1 MGFLRLFLAL
11 CVIAG
16 HAGTTVFG
24 FLGIGAWYAVN
35 LFFIISGFYM
45 AMVLNEKYHDTPVN
59 VFYKSR
65 ALRLYPI
72 YFVGLAAFLVTSGDF
87 FYTQVYQQLDTFY
100 KIFFVLQNIFIIGQ
114 DISSVICSKTITGQ
128 CINPVVMTI
137 NPPAWSLSVELLFYI
152 VAPFILKSPKR
163 TVLFFFYGVLYLI
176 ACTYIKFP
184 VDASHFENSTYKS
197 FYYFFYPSSFV
208 YFAAGAL
215 SYHFSKGSFTPK
227 YCIMLVA
234 ILLSSLTFTEM
245 PMWHMFFISASIP
258 LIFGITKHNK
268 LDRIIGEISFPAYI
282 IHIPILVFL
291 RGKVDIWKPIFEHVS
306 LGTITALIT
315 CIVGIAL
322 HFTIEKA
329 IDKFRHNNLKQKP
342 NGVVYKLVKFIVMPV
357 IFSIPVVFLVHILA

>member
-24 FLGIGAWYAVN
+24 FLGIGAWYSVN

-45 AMVLNEKYHDTPVN
+45 AMVLNEKYKDAPVN

-72 YFVGLAAFLVTSGDF
+72 YFIGIAIYLVTSSGF
-87 FYTQVYQQLDTFY
+87 FYTQVYQQLDVLY
-100 KIFFVLQNIFIIGQ
+100 KIFLLLQNIFIIGQ
-114 DISSVICSKTITGQ
+114 DVSSVICSKTITGE
-128 CINPVVMTI
+128 CINPVLMTI
-137 NPPAWSLSVELLFYI
+137 NPPAWSLSVELIFYI
-152 VAPFILKSPKR
+152 VAPFILKSSKR
-163 TVLFFFYGVLYLI
+163 TVMFFFYGVAYLI
-176 ACTYIKFP
+176 AITFLKFP
-184 VDASHFENSTYKS
+184 VDASYFENSTYKS

-227 YCIMLVA
+227 YMLMLLS

-258 LIFGITKHNK
+258 LIFGLTKSNK
-268 LDRIIGEISFPAYI
+268 LDRVIGEISFPAYI

-291 RGKVDIWKPIFEHVS
+291 RGEQEILKPLLEHIS
-306 LGTITALIT
+306 LGTMTAIIT
-315 CIVGIAL
+315 CAL
-322 HFTIEKA
+322 GLVLHLTIEKG
-329 IDKFRHNNLKQKP
+329 IDRFRHNNLKQSP
-342 NGVVYKLVKFIVMPV
+342 NGVVYNAVKFFIM
-357 IFSIPVVFLVHILA
+357 PVVFALPIIFLLHIFL